1 MSASGTLTHT
11 YTYVADASHEQSDA
25 LTPTTHRRER
35 RPDRNGDAMRGTKR
49 CPPSGRKW
57 AHTLRGR
64 RKERE
69 RENEHEQTTPTCI
82 VCCFYAMKTTTINAQ
97 KSSSVQRLPSFPL
110 PSHFPTVCALS
121 RVQRYMYRFTATSSA
136 AGGRDD
142 SRGGLARPMYGSV

>member
-11 YTYVADASHEQSDA
+11 YTYVADASHQQSDA

-35 RPDRNGDAMRGTKR
+35 RTDRNGDAMRGTKR

-69 RENEHEQTTPTCI
+69 REKERERTRTNYSYLHRLLFLCYEDNNYQLTEEQ
-82 VCCFYAMKTTTINAQ
+82 
-97 KSSSVQRLPSFPL
+97 QRSEAPFLSPPFPL
-110 PSHFPTVCALS
+110 PYSMCTLTSTEIYVSIH
-121 RVQRYMYRFTATSSA
+121 RYEL
-136 AGGRDD
+136 GGR
-142 SRGGLARPMYGSV
+142 RMR